1 MDSTKERLIMLYSW
15 KDINEHFKVG
25 DTVYACAYKYNKDKE
40 GRQYFQ
46 KPILGKL
53 VLGRTEAEGEFY
65 LRTERKIEPHYFVP
79 FKKNGKDLAWS
90 KVVSIYARYFTTD
103 EEESKE
109 FYNDL
114 IQKQISW
121 HESEIDK
128 LKEDLL

>member
-1 MDSTKERLIMLYSW
+1 MLYTW
-15 KDINEHFKVG
+15 EDVKEHFKVG
-25 DTVYACAYKYNKDKE
+25 DSVYACAYKYNRDKE

-53 VLGRTEAEGEFY
+53 VLGRSETEEDYYA
-65 LRTERKIEPHYFVP
+65 RTGRKTEPNYFVP

-90 KVVSIYARYFTTD
+90 KVVTIYSRYFTDD

-128 LKEDLL
+128 LKGDLL

>member
-1 MDSTKERLIMLYSW
+1 M
-15 KDINEHFKVG
+15 
-25 DTVYACAYKYNKDKE
+25 
-40 GRQYFQ
+40 
-46 KPILGKL
+46 GKL
-53 VLGRTEAEGEFY
+53 VLGRTESEGEFY

-90 KVVSIYARYFTTD
+90 KVVSIYSRYFTAD

-114 IQKQISW
+114 IQKQIAW
-121 HESEIDK
+121 YASEIDK

>member
-1 MDSTKERLIMLYSW
+1 MLYSW
-15 KDINEHFKVG
+15 KNVKEHFKVG
-25 DTVYACAYKYNKDKE
+25 DTVYACAYQYNRDKE
-40 GRQYFQ
+40 GRQFFQ

-53 VLGRTEAEGEFY
+53 VLGRSETEEAYYE
-65 LRTERKIEPHYFVP
+65 RTDRKTEPNYFVP

-90 KVVSIYARYFTTD
+90 KVVTIYSRYFTDD

-114 IQKQISW
+114 IQKQIAW

>member
-1 MDSTKERLIMLYSW
+1 MLYTLEDV
-15 KDINEHFKVG
+15 KKHFKVG
-25 DTVYACAYKYNKDKE
+25 DVVYACAYKYNRDKE

-53 VLGRTEAEGEFY
+53 VLGRTLSEEGYYE
-65 LRTERKIEPHYFVP
+65 RTGRKTEPNFFVP

-90 KVVSIYARYFTTD
+90 KVVSIYSRYFTED
-103 EEESKE
+103 EEDSKE

-114 IQKQISW
+114 IQKQITW

>member
-1 MDSTKERLIMLYSW
+1 MLYTW
-15 KDINEHFKVG
+15 EDVKEHFKVG
-25 DTVYACAYKYNKDKE
+25 DTVYACAYKYNRDKE

-46 KPILGKL
+46 KPVLGKL
-53 VLGRTEAEGEFY
+53 VLGRTLSEEEY
-65 LRTERKIEPHYFVP
+65 YERTGRKTEPNFFVP
-79 FKKNGKDLAWS
+79 LKKNGKDLAWS
-90 KVVSIYARYFTTD
+90 KVVSIYSRYFTTD

-114 IQKQISW
+114 IQKQIAW

>member
-1 MDSTKERLIMLYSW
+1 MLYTW
-15 KDINEHFKVG
+15 EDVKKHFKVG
-25 DTVYACAYKYNKDKE
+25 DTVYACAYEYKRDKE
-40 GRQYFQ
+40 GRRYFQ
-46 KPILGKL
+46 KPVLGKL
-53 VLGRTEAEGEFY
+53 VLGRTLSEEEY
-65 LRTERKIEPHYFVP
+65 YERTGRKTEPNYFVP

-128 LKEDLL
+128 LKEDLLC